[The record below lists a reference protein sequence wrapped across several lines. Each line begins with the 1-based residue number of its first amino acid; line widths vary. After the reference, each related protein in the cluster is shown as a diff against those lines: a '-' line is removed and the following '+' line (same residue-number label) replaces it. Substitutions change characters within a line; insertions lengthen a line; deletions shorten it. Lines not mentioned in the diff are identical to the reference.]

1 MANPIAR
8 FMGQHGARLGPTDP
22 GGPHVGSMNLVLWV

>member
-1 MANPIAR
+1 MANPKAR

-22 GGPHVGSMNLVLWV
+22 GGPYVGPMNLVIRV